1 MGLGK
6 TIERDLF
13 MKNEALPLKK
23 HRLLHDLT
31 QKQVAE
37 KIGVSKE
44 AVSNWERGVTFPTPP
59 NIDKLCE
66 LYDTNY
72 TLINFYPNI
81 PFNGISKH
89 LVT

>member
-1 MGLGK
+1 MGLVK
-6 TIERDLF
+6 TIERGLF

-44 AVSNWERGVTFPTPP
+44 AVSNWERGITFPTPP

-72 TLINFYPNI
+72 TLINFYPDI
-81 PFNGISKH
+81 PFNGISKN
-89 LVT
+89 LVS

>member
-1 MGLGK
+1 MEFL
-6 TIERDLF
+6 ERKIF
-13 MKNEALPLKK
+13 MTNESLPLKK

-44 AVSNWERGVTFPTPP
+44 AVSNWERGVTYPTPP

-81 PFNGISKH
+81 PFNGISKN
-89 LVT
+89 LIN

>member
-1 MGLGK
+1 MTVEK
-6 TIERDLF
+6 EVMT
-13 MKNEALPLKK
+13 LKK
-23 HRLLHDLT
+23 HRLMHDLT
-31 QKQVAE
+31 QKEAAK

-44 AVSNWERGVTFPTPP
+44 AISKWERGITYPIPP

-89 LVT
+89 LVS